1 MHKTVSSITRT
12 LCHPGVFNVQQIYP
26 SNGNLLSWQD
36 FRIKIRTFSC
46 ISVVDC
52 ASQNATVA
60 ISFRIGISTEQSRP
74 SRSAIRGRG
83 CIGPFGIGPRA
94 PDTEKV
100 HVKLTEQETHFQWG
114 WSGIN
119 PHTKSSQWSTRTSFY
134 EVDTH
139 KCQPISFTFTDDRI
153 VGHFCAKNICKNPF
167 FFTMTICNKHPSSDN
182 PTKTMKN
189 LLTFQTVLTLILF
202 LLQPA
207 LWSLS
212 T

>member
-100 HVKLTEQETHFQWG
+100 HVKLLTEQEKHFQWRS
-114 WSGIN
+114 SGIN
-119 PHTKSSQWSTRTSFY
+119 PYTRSNQWSTMTSFY
-134 EVDTH
+134 EVYTH
-139 KCQPISFTFTDDRI
+139 ICQPISFTFTVDRVI
-153 VGHFCAKNICKNPF
+153 RHLCARNICKKPIFYN
-167 FFTMTICNKHPSSDN
+167 DN
-182 PTKTMKN
+182 
-189 LLTFQTVLTLILF
+189 L
-202 LLQPA
+202 
-207 LWSLS
+207 
-212 T
+212 